1 MPNSQNWHFTVQTT
15 PENEDEFLLHL
26 SLVSEDL
33 GSRTLLLEEKS
44 LPQQD
49 KPIYNALLDV
59 MHDSP
64 LPVCKR
70 CCHRAIWNVRE
81 DLRNKASVTAVKT
94 EIMSSLATFLIVTKG
109 VEEPI
114 GKDSVIG
121 LDISMPNLPTGKS
134 LNSSLPSLDGT
145 QSLAAGSL
153 LSFASPLPF
162 GKENFAPGKQPCML
176 ACKKM
181 LMIGQLNSSSTE
193 TEDSESLGS
202 ADTWSDESMES
213 KSSDQES
220 GRPRHCVEIN
230 THVFLFNVPR
240 GSMQFLNYGLLE
252 NLKDRMVL
260 SPKYDSKMKIL
271 RKTPHVIVFCNEDP
285 DMDKMS
291 ADRYIINALS

>member
-1 MPNSQNWHFTVQTT
+1 MKTSFCCICRSSVKT
-15 PENEDEFLLHL
+15 
-26 SLVSEDL
+26 L

-181 LMIGQLNSSSTE
+181 LMIGQLSSSSTE
-193 TEDSESLGS
+193 TGIRKVLVLRIPGR
-202 ADTWSDESMES
+202 TNRWSPSPRTR
-213 KSSDQES
+213 KAR
-220 GRPRHCVEIN
+220 RPRTLRRNKHS
-230 THVFLFNVPR
+230 R
-240 GSMQFLNYGLLE
+240 
-252 NLKDRMVL
+252 VL
-260 SPKYDSKMKIL
+260 I
-271 RKTPHVIVFCNEDP
+271 
-285 DMDKMS
+285 
-291 ADRYIINALS
+291 